1 MHLPQ
6 VGIPAAFRH
15 IVRVTDMIAILG
27 TFSAK
32 VADPSHC
39 RTSSKSNNGLP
50 QPPILADNLN
60 FAHSESAAGLQ

>member
-1 MHLPQ
+1 MNLPQ
-6 VGIPAAFRH
+6 IGIPAALRH

-39 RTSSKSNNGLP
+39 HTSSKLISALP
-50 QPPILADNLN
+50 QSVILPDQGN
-60 FAHSESAAGLQ
+60 FAHKESVERLQ